1 MSTVVLETPRVETA
15 KWIIGKRDDL
25 IWFVG
30 APLAGY
36 AALAIMTGAR
46 SWAYPLFVVWWSF
59 INMPHIFGTASR
71 TYFVKTERQKLSRLL
86 WLIVPLTLI
95 PIAAVKAGLIVPLFI
110 FSVFWGNWH
119 VAKQHFGFV
128 MLYKRKNGERSDLT
142 IDKVFVLLSQILPF
156 VMFILW
162 YLSIPV
168 FGREILG
175 IALLAQLILLGV
187 YVHRQIVKY
196 RAQEEMN
203 WPKLMLLALITP
215 LHWLAFFVASR
226 DLVNGMFI
234 FTIATNIGHALQYH
248 RLTWFHNKN
257 RFQGQGGLSG
267 LLSKNAGFYYLAG
280 FGLYLVFV
288 GSSKLFPSV
297 GSELIL
303 TGPTFMHYVLDTR
316 IWRVRG
322 DQDLAR
328 ALRL

>member
-1 MSTVVLETPRVETA
+1 MSATVLTVSDSP
-15 KWIIGKRDDL
+15 KWIISRRDDL
-25 IWFVG
+25 LWFVG
-30 APLAGY
+30 APILGY
-36 AALAIMTGAR
+36 VALAIMFGAR
-46 SWAYPLFVVWWSF
+46 SWGYPLYVIWWSF
-59 INMPHIFGTASR
+59 INLPHIFGTASR
-71 TYFVKTERQKLSRLL
+71 TYFDKTERAKLSRFL

-95 PIAAVKAGLIVPLFI
+95 PIAAAKSNLIVPLFI

-128 MLYKRKNGERSDLT
+128 MLYKRKNGERVDIT
-142 IDKVFVLLSQILPF
+142 IDKWFVLVSQTLPF
-156 VMFILW
+156 LMFVLW

-168 FGREILG
+168 FGREVLGVALLLQLLLLG
-175 IALLAQLILLGV
+175 IYIR
-187 YVHRQIVKY
+187 RQIVKY
-196 RAQEEMN
+196 RAEDEMN

-215 LHWLAFFVASR
+215 LHWLAFFAASR

-267 LLSKNAGFYYLAG
+267 LLSQNAGFYYLAG

-303 TGPTFMHYVLDTR
+303 TGPTFMHYVLDTK